1 METETYPNRSVPK
14 IFTKY
19 IHSIDKI
26 VPILKIVVVV
36 CQLYVMLLTKY
47 FLLWKK
53 VWSSGQYDRYTENSQ
68 YNQASPRPPSPFLL
82 KQQVRKTGWHT

>member
-1 METETYPNRSVPK
+1 METETYPNRSMPR

-19 IHSIDKI
+19 IHSIDKNF
-26 VPILKIVVVV
+26 PILKIAVVV

-47 FLLWKK
+47 FLLWKQ
-53 VWSSGQYDRYTENSQ
+53 VRSSGQYDRYTENSQ
-68 YNQASPRPPSPFLL
+68 YNQASPRSPHRFLL